1 MVNLYYIIITLIF
14 GFVLLAIEVFI
25 APGFTVFGILG
36 LILLSLGVILAF
48 SNLPFLYAV
57 LVLILS
63 LLVVSVFT
71 IWFFKVG
78 LKKRFA
84 LKSRET
90 GYRPFQKN
98 YDKYVGKIGVSLT
111 PLRPSGTI
119 SVNNEKISAV
129 SRGEFIEADVKI
141 RVLNVEGNKVV
152 VDKI

>member
-1 MVNLYYIIITLIF
+1 MDNLYYIILTLVF
-14 GFVLLAIEVFI
+14 GFVLLAIEVFV
-25 APGFTVFGILG
+25 APGFTVFGIFG

-48 SNLPFLYAV
+48 SNLPFLYAI

-63 LLVVSVFT
+63 LLAVSVFT

-78 LKKRFA
+78 LKKRFT

-90 GYRPFQKN
+90 GYRPYQKD
-98 YDKYVGKIGVSLT
+98 YDKYVGKIGISLT

-119 SVNNEKISAV
+119 MVNNDKISAV
-129 SRGEFIEADVKI
+129 SRGEFIEAKAEI
-141 RVLNVEGNKVV
+141 KVLKVEGNKVV